1 MAITQDAPTL
11 VDEIAD
17 FLASAPSR
25 EQLLSYHP
33 PERVQQRA
41 RELLERVREGHLSA
55 EERQEL
61 DLFEHAEML
70 MQLVKAKARLKA
82 TQLGRAGRP

>member
-41 RELLERVREGHLSA
+41 RELL
-55 EERQEL
+55 
-61 DLFEHAEML
+61 D
-70 MQLVKAKARLKA
+70 
-82 TQLGRAGRP
+82 